1 MLDQT
6 IRKTVRHPLKLLV
19 TLNIKIVT
27 LIIVFAIV
35 AVIKIGIK
43 TVTVTIVNTFNKIIL
58 IVII

>member
-6 IRKTVRHPLKLLV
+6 IRKIVRHPLKLLV

-27 LIIVFAIV
+27 LIIVFVIV